1 MIYYTE
7 FFQKYFGDALNVVA
21 HRNAD
26 CLYKVWKSP

>member
-21 HRNAD
+21 HRNTEVT
-26 CLYKVWKSP
+26 KNRNT